1 MFGNTIKEV
10 MELQK
15 QRFPERK
22 LPWIQVTLSKQVS
35 RCQKVFRFVNINKL
49 ILLYIDPETEWIP
62 NRRNISCASRCR
74 GSGRLQE
81 SSRQMGMA

>member
-35 RCQKVFRFVNINKL
+35 RCQKALRFVNNKP
-49 ILLYIDPETEWIP
+49 IFPFIDPETKWIP
-62 NRRNISCASRCR
+62 N
-74 GSGRLQE
+74 
-81 SSRQMGMA
+81 

>member
-35 RCQKVFRFVNINKL
+35 RCQKAFWFVNNKL
-49 ILLYIDPETEWIP
+49 ILLHIDPETEWIR

-74 GSGRLQE
+74 GSGCLQE